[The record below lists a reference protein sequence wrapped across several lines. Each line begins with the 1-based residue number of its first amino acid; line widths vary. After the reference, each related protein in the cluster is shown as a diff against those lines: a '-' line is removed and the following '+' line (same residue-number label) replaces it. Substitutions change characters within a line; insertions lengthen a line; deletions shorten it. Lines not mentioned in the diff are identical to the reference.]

1 MKRHSIFS
9 RTGLPEAFGVVILTV
24 GFALLVLTPWLSG
37 VSVASLKLPELP
49 AEVTSLLRIV
59 GLPAFVILCLLF
71 VPIRRDRGLAFVSI
85 NIDRSDPSNEYYWRE
100 GECREHHDK
109 ISRRATQY
117 FQMTVFESDSDFWK
131 EHQDPVNKDPVFD
144 ITVKHYGSD
153 TELIL
158 QKVGIIV
165 LEVANTNYLWGSPAK
180 EIEKE
185 ADYIVETPNLRER
198 LRDAYEGFDLEPRRL
213 DEVVSIDSRR
223 FEFEAKGTHRYT
235 LRLNNFCENMP
246 NHVRLRMWCETDYG
260 QFSSDEIALLRY

>member
-24 GFALLVLTPWLSG
+24 GLALLVLTPWLSG

-59 GLPAFVILCLLF
+59 GLPAFVILCVLF
-71 VPIRRDRGLAFVSI
+71 VPILRDRGLAFVSI
-85 NIDRSDPSNEYYWRE
+85 NVDPSNEYYWRE

-109 ISRRATQY
+109 ISRKAKQY
-117 FQMTVFESDSDFWK
+117 FHMTVFESDSDFWK
-131 EHQDPVNKDPVFD
+131 DHKDPVNADPLFD
-144 ITVKHYGSD
+144 ITVKNYGSD

-165 LEVANTNYLWGSPAK
+165 LEVANTNYLWGVPAEK
-180 EIEKE
+180 IEPK
-185 ADYIVETPNLRER
+185 AKYSIDTPNLRER
-198 LRDAYEGFDLEPRRL
+198 LRDAYDGYDLEPKRL
-213 DEVVSIDSRR
+213 DEVVSSRVPDPY
-223 FEFEAKGTHRYT
+223 EFEPEGRFRYT

-246 NHVRLRMWCETDYG
+246 NHVRLRMWCETDKG